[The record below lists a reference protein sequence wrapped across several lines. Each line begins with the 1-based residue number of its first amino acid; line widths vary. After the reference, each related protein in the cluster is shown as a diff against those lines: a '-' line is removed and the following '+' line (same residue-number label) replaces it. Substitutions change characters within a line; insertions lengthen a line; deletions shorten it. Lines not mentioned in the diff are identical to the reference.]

1 MVRSSLIGVF
11 LFFSGFVV
19 KAQTSNSLLWEISG
33 NGLSKPSYLYGTIHL
48 IAQDDFFVRKEID
61 SVFNLCE
68 QLAFEIKL
76 DDPAILQLYQDWIL
90 LPSGKTLKDFCT
102 EEEYQILKQYLLDS
116 AKTDIETIM
125 DQKPFMLTQLQISD
139 YITGQPASFEIYF
152 FQESIKKNVPVF
164 GLENLQDELDLLDV
178 IPYEEQIDMV
188 INNIK
193 SSSQN
198 QKTWDELIAAY
209 KEEDIDKLYE
219 ISLDVTPELI
229 KYENLFLDN
238 RNIKWIP
245 VIDTLI
251 KERSTFIAVGAA
263 HLSGEN
269 GVIQL
274 LKNQGY
280 ILKKL

>member
-269 GVIQL
+269 GVIKL

>member
-1 MVRSSLIGVF
+1 MFRSLLIGVF